1 MILKD
6 MPCKSPLRR
15 LYSAGSLFLIVG
27 LLLAADTFTG
37 EEYAVYSAALAN
49 IRFSHA
55 DRGESLAIVR
65 DTIALRELPV
75 PTEDCSSLPVALRH
89 RMEEVLV
96 VNRGLPVSSSRTL
109 ADKKLAIGRPYMLVT
124 PQQADEWRRQKFLPG
139 IPTDPPGEEIAD
151 PFPGTS
157 HLVRLSNVLFN
168 AHKTVALVY
177 VSAMCG
183 PLCLSSQWYLIEK
196 TQGVW
201 RVLSTPGCGTV
212 G

>member
-1 MILKD
+1 MGSTRRRSPGDQYDNRTGKCTAISGSLPIQRSKSTTWIASICDMILKD

-109 ADKKLAIGRPYMLVT
+109 ADKKLAIGRPY
-124 PQQADEWRRQKFLPG
+124 
-139 IPTDPPGEEIAD
+139 
-151 PFPGTS
+151 
-157 HLVRLSNVLFN
+157 
-168 AHKTVALVY
+168 Y
-177 VSAMCG
+177 VSHSATGGRMAPTEIFAWDSHRSARRRNCRSVSWHKSSG
-183 PLCLSSQWYLIEK
+183 PAQQCF
-196 TQGVW
+196 V
-201 RVLSTPGCGTV
+201 
-212 G
+212 